1 MPKPRAA
8 KLETATARRRLEVR
22 KKPFWTTIS
31 PGIGLGYRRNAG
43 PGTWSVRSTNSD
55 GAEWIKRI
63 GLADDLEPAD
73 GKQVLTYWQAID
85 MARALA
91 RRQPGADDANRPVT
105 VSEALDRYQRDLDS
119 RGADAQNAKR
129 VRRHLPP
136 TLATKPVALL
146 TMNDLRHWRDGLVS
160 KGVAP
165 ATINRTRAGLRAALE
180 LAASLDDRIT
190 NRNAFRSGLKGL
202 PGGKNARRVV
212 LPDSDVLRIV
222 HAAYDYDRAFGILIE
237 VLAQTGARISQA
249 ARLKCADLQA
259 GRADPRLL
267 MPTSYKG
274 RGQKEKQQV
283 PVPITAE
290 LAALLAELK
299 GDRPDHAPL
308 LRKSDGSQWL
318 EINKSEHWNLFRAV
332 AARAGFDPDAYHE
345 LRVAPLVHLPRLAQR
360 RSGHNRRATARYIRP
375 RDRGALQRVHPRRC
389 RRCTLAQGSPAAGG
403 ADHRKCRHV
412 AGAPAMNRF
421 RLSDSDWY
429 TILKRSGAVTERRE
443 AGASAAK
450 ACGMRP
456 RLSAPAAVSPP
467 TSSPRWRDGS
477 EFTG

>member
-22 KKPFWTTIS
+22 KKPVWTTIS

-55 GAEWIKRI
+55 GADWIKRI

-73 GKQVLTYWQAID
+73 GRHVLTYWQAID
-85 MARALA
+85 VARAMA

-105 VSEALDRYQRDLDS
+105 VSEALDRYQRDLES
-119 RGADAQNAKR
+119 RGADAQNANR

-212 LPDSDVLRIV
+212 LPDADVLRIV
-222 HAAYDYDRAFGILIE
+222 EAAYQEDRAFGVLVE
-237 VLAQTGARISQA
+237 VLAQTGARVSQA
-249 ARLKCADLQA
+249 ARLRCADLQA
-259 GRADPRLL
+259 DRADPRLL

-274 RGQKEKQQV
+274 RGQKEKQHV
-283 PVPITAE
+283 PVPITAA

-299 GDRPDHAPL
+299 GDRPDDAPL
-308 LRKSDGSQWL
+308 LRKSDGSRWL

-332 AARAGFDPDAYHE
+332 AERAGFDPDLITSYALRHSSICRALLNGVPVSVVAKLHDTSSREIEAHYAAYI
-345 LRVAPLVHLPRLAQR
+345 L
-360 RSGHNRRATARYIRP
+360 
-375 RDRGALQRVHPRRC
+375 D
-389 RRCTLAQGSPAAGG
+389 
-403 ADHRKCRHV
+403 V
-412 AGAPAMNRF
+412 AGDVLSRKGLLRPEAPTGG
-421 RLSDSDWY
+421 
-429 TILKRSGAVTERRE
+429 TISGGIRRD
-443 AGASAAK
+443 AAASR
-450 ACGMRP
+450 RP
-456 RLSAPAAVSPP
+456 
-467 TSSPRWRDGS
+467 
-477 EFTG
+477 